1 MSWQERSLRTNDG
14 IRLHCVDAGRGRPL
28 VMLPGFSQT
37 VAQFR
42 RQVEDLSG
50 DFRVI
55 ALDHRGHGRS
65 DKPAHGYRVSR
76 LAADLRDLILALDL
90 HDVAL
95 LGHSMGCAVA
105 WCYWDLYY
113 GDRVGALILVDQ
125 PAVIAADLVA
135 PEDAR
140 AVGAVFDAETAFGI
154 AASLRGEDAVATS
167 RAIVERMHT
176 PAMSPQDVA
185 WITAQNMLLPREYA
199 AALLL
204 DHYGN
209 DWRDVLP
216 RLDVPTL
223 VIGGEASLFPPESA
237 AWVASRI
244 PGAQVR
250 IFSTDER
257 GSHLMF
263 WENPDLFDSVVR
275 AFLTG
280 RMSP

>member
-14 IRLHCVDAGRGRPL
+14 TPLHCVDAGRGRPL

-154 AASLRGEDAVATS
+154 AAGLRGEDAVATS

-223 VIGGEASLFPPESA
+223 VIGGEPVS
-237 AWVASRI
+237 SRRSR
-244 PGAQVR
+244 P
-250 IFSTDER
+250 R
-257 GSHLMF
+257 GS
-263 WENPDLFDSVVR
+263 PR
-275 AFLTG
+275 A
-280 RMSP
+280 SPAPRCASFPRTNAEAI

>member
-14 IRLHCVDAGRGRPL
+14 TRLHCVDAGRGRPL

-105 WCYWDLYY
+105 WCYWDLFD

-125 PAVIAADLVA
+125 PAVIATDLVA
-135 PEDAR
+135 PEYAR

-154 AASLRGEDAVATS
+154 AAGLRGEDAVATS

-223 VIGGEASLFPPESA
+223 VIGGEASFFPPESA

>member
-14 IRLHCVDAGRGRPL
+14 TPLHCVDAGRGRPL

-154 AASLRGEDAVATS
+154 AAGLRGEDAVATS

-223 VIGGEASLFPPESA
+223 VIGGEASFFPPESA

-275 AFLTG
+275 AFRTG